1 MVSEGE
7 IQAAEVWLEQKT
19 WQLGGYVRKNPW
31 NKYNRE
37 IKIGMK
43 ILMPSREVKP
53 QSMNEFWPTIVEG
66 YLHVIKTTYY
76 SKYAQDN
83 KQPHH
88 IQKTK
93 AKRCLEGDWTLNINP
108 SIDSN
113 QLPN

>member
-1 MVSEGE
+1 
-7 IQAAEVWLEQKT
+7 
-19 WQLGGYVRKNPW
+19 
-31 NKYNRE
+31 
-37 IKIGMK
+37 
-43 ILMPSREVKP
+43 
-53 QSMNEFWPTIVEG
+53 MNEFWPTIVEG
-66 YLHVIKTTYY
+66 YLYVIKTTYY
-76 SKYAQDN
+76 SKYAQDS